1 MHIDLV
7 KVWIFPNLT
16 VCISLLE
23 QILELIKNLFDE
35 LLLFTMFA
43 LLTRTLFPLVVPLT
57 AEFQG
62 LRFFLICSQLESP
75 HSMRTFFQKVK

>member
-7 KVWIFPNLT
+7 KVWIFPNST

-23 QILELIKNLFDE
+23 QILDLHQKSFDE

-43 LLTRTLFPLVVPLT
+43 SLSGTLFVWS
-57 AEFQG
+57 F
-62 LRFFLICSQLESP
+62 R
-75 HSMRTFFQKVK
+75 